1 MLSRREFV
9 RQSLELHLFFGRIM
23 KEHSFF
29 LELGFTPRDSNY
41 MQQAD
46 AFRKKFDR
54 LLFEVASMSNGVVSP
69 DVLESGEV
77 YTQYTLKAETASSY
91 FTGVLIPTNLTQAEM
106 NISAGKNVTLNQR
119 AEQKVYEIN
128 QRAIRLISDLIK
140 YKSTLLTNVLTCKMF
155 TVNYPLLIDHIMRE
169 AKLYLLMVQTL
180 QRGDEFDME
189 HDALEQE
196 MFWNTIMAEHSK
208 FIRGLLDPTEDD
220 LINAANNFGNE
231 FDQLVDESKDAMDN
245 ALPAFQVT
253 ADSLDATK
261 AIRDFKAQ
269 GTAGILD
276 CKVKSIIIPL
286 LADHTLREANH
297 YLRLLN
303 MFKR

>member
-1 MLSRREFV
+1 MLPRREFV

-54 LLFEVASMSNGVVSP
+54 LLFEIVSMSNGVVSP

-77 YTQYTLKAETASSY
+77 YTQYTLKAEMASSF

-106 NISAGKNVTLNQR
+106 NLSTGRNITLNQR

-140 YKSTLLTNVLTCKMF
+140 FKSTLLTNVLTCKMF

-169 AKLYLLMVQTL
+169 AKLYFTD
-180 QRGDEFDME
+180 GS
-189 HDALEQE
+189 
-196 MFWNTIMAEHSK
+196 N
-208 FIRGLLDPTEDD
+208 
-220 LINAANNFGNE
+220 
-231 FDQLVDESKDAMDN
+231 
-245 ALPAFQVT
+245 VT
-253 ADSLDATK
+253 TW
-261 AIRDFKAQ
+261 
-269 GTAGILD
+269 G
-276 CKVKSIIIPL
+276 
-286 LADHTLREANH
+286 
-297 YLRLLN
+297 
-303 MFKR
+303 